1 MHFLEEISHIFDIVS
16 KEKEIDFIVSL
27 EETDEEVWF
36 SPSKL
41 ERIMYNLLSNAFK
54 YTQPGD
60 YVKLSA
66 KLLKKD
72 SENFIEI
79 SVKDS
84 GRGIPKEMK
93 DKIFDSYFQVEKK
106 DHREGFGLGLS
117 LTKSLIHMHKGEI
130 KVESE
135 VGKGSEFIVSLN
147 VSESAY
153 SSSEKS
159 LESARKRRHISAY
172 LGSFWVFSRARARVK
187 RSPSSTSM

>member
-1 MHFLEEISHIFDIVS
+1 
-16 KEKEIDFIVSL
+16 
-27 EETDEEVWF
+27 
-36 SPSKL
+36 
-41 ERIMYNLLSNAFK
+41 
-54 YTQPGD
+54 
-60 YVKLSA
+60 
-66 KLLKKD
+66 
-72 SENFIEI
+72 
-79 SVKDS
+79 
-84 GRGIPKEMK
+84 MK